1 MVPRSRRSSPASA
14 WRVVRLVV
22 SYTMRL
28 ARSALVGLAMG
39 VADDELGDEGVLEVE
54 WWSEVG
60 EDRRDLDTKLSRAS
74 APKLGGP

>member
-1 MVPRSRRSSPASA
+1 
-14 WRVVRLVV
+14 
-22 SYTMRL
+22 MRL